1 MAHRLSSSECPFL
14 HCCVLSV
21 SFFFRLRGENR
32 SASPFEHRKTNHWKA
47 EIRLEIALVVEA
59 LLAYCAFIDKAFYS
73 VYQHSILLTRSLAQ
87 GASSGEDTLWQELQT
102 FAGACRQYLYCRPVK
117 LVN

>member
-1 MAHRLSSSECPFL
+1 M
-14 HCCVLSV
+14 SV
-21 SFFFRLRGENR
+21 SSLLCFVGSCGFRLRGENR

-59 LLAYCAFIDKAFYS
+59 LLAYCASFIDKVFYS

-87 GASSGEDTLWQELQT
+87 GTVEDTLWQELQT
-102 FAGACRQYLYCRPVK
+102 FAGACRQYLYCGPVK